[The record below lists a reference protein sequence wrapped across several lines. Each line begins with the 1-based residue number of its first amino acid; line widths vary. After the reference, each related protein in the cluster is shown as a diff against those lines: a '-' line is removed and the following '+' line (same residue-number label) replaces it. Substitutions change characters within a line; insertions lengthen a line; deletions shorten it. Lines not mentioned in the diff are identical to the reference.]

1 MRDLKNIKKLKN
13 PFRIKIDG
21 MYLAFVLVFSLMLS
35 ITVLK
40 MPGIM
45 HFVGVY
51 LISAICLSIMY
62 MDIFRYKPVFARHKK
77 MLALLGLMLVG
88 TMIFGRSV
96 EYLLYN
102 FSKGLQLQTEPVI
115 IYGIP
120 IAVGAMLVS
129 LLFDMHTAIAFSFII
144 SILSGVWQENANYTF
159 YVFVGSIIAA
169 FSVIRCKKRTDIIK
183 GGMFISL
190 ANMTSVFV
198 ISLLNEQV
206 ISPQI
211 ISSLIFAASCGI
223 TISAFVSIILP
234 VTEHLFKVCTDITLL
249 ELLDLNQPLMKNL
262 MINAP
267 GTYHHSVIVGNLVE
281 AVAPDIGVN
290 PLMARVSAYY
300 HDIGKIKMADYFI
313 ENQSGTVSKHEKL
326 TPHMSSLIIT
336 SHVKEGLE
344 LADAFKLPE
353 AVQNAIVQHHGTSL
367 ISYFYQKA
375 KDEQIDPPTE
385 EEYRYPGPKP
395 QTRVAA
401 LVMIADAVE
410 AASRVLKDPTPSRI
424 NGLIEKIINNIFIDG
439 QLDECELTLKDIHI
453 IKERFAYILTG
464 ILHKRVEYPGFNFN
478 AKEEKPKDKDADKGV
493 HKEPPAKDRDSSGPT
508 RGVGTADLKVI
519 EFRKG

>member
-1 MRDLKNIKKLKN
+1 
-13 PFRIKIDG
+13 
-21 MYLAFVLVFSLMLS
+21 
-35 ITVLK
+35 
-40 MPGIM
+40 
-45 HFVGVY
+45 
-51 LISAICLSIMY
+51 
-62 MDIFRYKPVFARHKK
+62 
-77 MLALLGLMLVG
+77 
-88 TMIFGRSV
+88 
-96 EYLLYN
+96 
-102 FSKGLQLQTEPVI
+102 
-115 IYGIP
+115 
-120 IAVGAMLVS
+120 
-129 LLFDMHTAIAFSFII
+129 
-144 SILSGVWQENANYTF
+144 
-159 YVFVGSIIAA
+159 
-169 FSVIRCKKRTDIIK
+169 
-183 GGMFISL
+183 
-190 ANMTSVFV
+190 V
-198 ISLLNEQV
+198 ISLLNEQL
-206 ISPQI
+206 ISPRI

-234 VTEHLFKVCTDITLL
+234 VAEHLFKVSTDITLL
-249 ELLDLNQPLMKNL
+249 ELLDLNQPLMKSL

-281 AVAPDIGVN
+281 AVASDIGVN

-344 LADAFKLPE
+344 LAEIFKLPE
-353 AVQNAIVQHHGTSL
+353 AVQNAIIQHHGTSL

-375 KDEQIDPPTE
+375 RDEQVDPPTE

-424 NGLIEKIINNIFIDG
+424 NGLIEKIINNVFIDG
-439 QLDECELTLKDIHI
+439 QLEECELTLKDIHI

-478 AKEEKPKDKDADKGV
+478 AKEEKPKDADKGV
-493 HKEPPAKDRDSSGPT
+493 DKEPPAKDKDSSGPP